1 MCKDRR
7 VEFII
12 HSERMQLG
20 FFFFINIFKFST
32 YILSH
37 AIMVYAEYIALCIT

>member
-1 MCKDRR
+1 MCEDRR

-20 FFFFINIFKFST
+20 FFFTFSNLALT
-32 YILSH
+32 YCHMQSWFMQNTLH
-37 AIMVYAEYIALCIT
+37 FV

>member
-20 FFFFINIFKFST
+20 FFFLLTFSNLALT
-32 YILSH
+32 YCHMQSWFMQNTLH
-37 AIMVYAEYIALCIT
+37 FV

>member
-20 FFFFINIFKFST
+20 FLTSNLALT
-32 YILSH
+32 YCHMQSWFMQNTLH
-37 AIMVYAEYIALCIT
+37 FV